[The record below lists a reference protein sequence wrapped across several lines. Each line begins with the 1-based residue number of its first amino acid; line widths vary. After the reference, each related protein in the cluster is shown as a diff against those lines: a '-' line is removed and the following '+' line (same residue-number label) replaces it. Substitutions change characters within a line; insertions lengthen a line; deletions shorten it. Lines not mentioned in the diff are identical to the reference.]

1 MWNKID
7 KGICA
12 PIGFKANGLHCGIR
26 KNKSKKDLSLIYSD
40 VMCNVSCTYTLN
52 KVKGAPIY
60 VTKENIKDHMAQ
72 AIIVNSG
79 NANTCN
85 ANGIEIANEMCEL
98 CANALELKKED
109 IIVASTG
116 VIGETLCIEP
126 IKNAMDELASGLSSD
141 KHLDACEGIMT
152 TDTYPKEYAIS
163 FMIGDKKC
171 TIGGIA
177 KGSGMIH
184 PNMATMLCFI
194 TSDVNISKELLDK
207 CVHEIVDDTFNMV
220 SVDGDTSTNDML
232 SVMCNGLAN
241 NTLIDK
247 EDEHYET
254 FKKAL
259 YHVCETFSKMLAS
272 DGEGATKLLTCYV
285 KNGKTKKDAR
295 AIAKSII
302 CSSLFKSAMFGCD
315 ANWGRIL
322 CAIGYAPASVD
333 IDKVDVSLK
342 SIKGEI
348 ILCVNGKGASADGFD
363 EDKALEILKEKEVEI
378 HVDLKDGN
386 DNAIAWG
393 CDLTYDYVKINGDYR
408 S

>member
-1 MWNKID
+1 MWKVID

-12 PIGFKANGLHCGIR
+12 PIGFKANGMHCGIR
-26 KNKSKKDLSLIYSD
+26 KNKTKKDLSLIYSD

-60 VTKENIKDHMAQ
+60 VTKENIQDNEAQ
-72 AIIVNSG
+72 AVIVNSG

-85 ANGIEIANEMCEL
+85 ANGIEIATEMCEL
-98 CANALELKKED
+98 CADALSLKKED

-116 VIGETLCIEP
+116 VIGETLCIDP
-126 IKNAMDELASGLSSD
+126 IKNAIPTLVSGLSS
-141 KHLDACEGIMT
+141 KNHLKACEGIMT

-163 FMIGDKKC
+163 FTLGGKTCK
-171 TIGGIA
+171 IGGIA

-194 TSDVNISKELLDK
+194 SSDVQISKTLLDK
-207 CVHEIVDDTFNMV
+207 CVHEVVDDTFNMI

-232 SVMCNGLAN
+232 SVMCNGLAEN
-241 NTLIDK
+241 PIIDIENEDYKIFK
-247 EDEHYET
+247 E
-254 FKKAL
+254 AL
-259 YHVCETFSKMLAS
+259 YHVCETLSKMLAK

-285 KNGKTKKDAR
+285 KQAKTKKDAR

-322 CAIGYAPASVD
+322 CAIGYAPAD
-333 IDKVDVSLK
+333 CEIDKVDVSLK

-348 ILCVNGKGASADGFD
+348 LLCVNGKSANKNGFD
-363 EDKALEILKEKEVEI
+363 EEKAYEILKEEEI
-378 HVDLKDGN
+378 DIIVDLKDGK
-386 DNAIAWG
+386 DSACAWG